1 MKKIKVSL
9 KKQIDDSYN
18 LLLGT
23 KLNLAREIKKL
34 SLNNHYAIIT
44 DDKVYKLYSAYIKE
58 KFDKEKLNYNFI
70 VFRNGEKFKNL
81 RVLSYLSEQMLK
93 LNYDRKST
101 IIALGGGVTGDM
113 AGYVAGTFMR
123 GIPFVQIPTTLLA
136 QVDSSIGGKV
146 AVDLKMG
153 KNSSGLFYQPKK
165 VIIDTF
171 FLNTLTEDEFANGMF
186 EIIKHAIIRSQ
197 SYFDFLVQNEKKIK
211 QRQSK
216 ILVDMIY
223 QSCKIKADVV
233 MRDEKENNLRRI
245 LNFGHSCGHAF
256 ETLSR
261 YKIKHGFAVG
271 LGMMRVAQL
280 AYSLNLLKM
289 REAEKIR
296 KILQTWGVR
305 ERKISLKKM
314 LNVMAHDKKNIY
326 SGKTKKLEVP
336 IVLPQKIG
344 KVVIKNF
351 TMEDLKKLMV

>member
-23 KLNLAREIKKL
+23 KLNLAREIKTL
-34 SLNNHYAIIT
+34 GLNNHYAIIT
-44 DDKVYKLYSAYIKE
+44 DDKVYKLYGPYIKE
-58 KFDKEKLNYNFI
+58 NFDKEKLNYNFI
-70 VFRNGEKFKNL
+70 VFRNGEKSKNL
-81 RVLSYLSEQMLK
+81 KVLSYLSEQMLK
-93 LNYDRKST
+93 SNHDRKST

-146 AVDLKMG
+146 AVDLKSG

-171 FLNTLTEDEFANGMF
+171 FLNTLTEEEFANGMF

-261 YKIKHGFAVG
+261 YKIKHGFAIG
-271 LGMMRVAQL
+271 LGMMKAVKL
-280 AYSLNLLKM
+280 AYTLNLLKM
-289 REAEKIR
+289 SETEKIR

-305 ERKISLKKM
+305 EKKFSVKKM
-314 LNVMAHDKKNIY
+314 LNILAHDKKNVY
-326 SGKTKKLEVP
+326 SGVTKKLEVP

-344 KVVIKNF
+344 KVIIKKF
-351 TMEDLKKLMV
+351 TMEDLTKLMT